1 MPFYTYQYL
10 VQQTHT
16 VNKIQWAVM
25 AVIFIAL
32 LIMGYFWVRRR
43 LDYRLKEVGVLLII
57 LLLLLGGVQLNT
69 YYNEETSDNQYA
81 QLLATIQAAAKS
93 LDVDPDVIKI
103 NRTDLNVDPVI
114 MAEEQFY
121 ILHMSDDKL
130 SYLLEKIDVGN
141 RSEIQITD
149 VEGSGE

>member
-69 YYNEETSDNQYA
+69 YYNEEASDNQYA